1 MAFLV
6 VGHRPYGRVHG
17 HGGEYAETVFVHV
30 SFIPLFPLG
39 SDWVSTEARPGEPSS
54 FPIKLNGGSVLAA
67 YLRTW
72 MAAIAA
78 FTLLV
83 PSLAA
88 TAVAIA
94 LAGISAWSWTWR
106 SRRGERALQRSD
118 FDRIALGSRC
128 DPAWMTRAM
137 RGDLARKLDARLAAR
152 TDARPPDDVVEH
164 GARDLEEAT
173 IAYGQLRIAGVQH
186 ASARRAAE
194 RLLASAFDAVRPTGS
209 PYRDGHGGGG
219 VPGLGAQI
227 SAAAQAHA
235 LAAEGRLRSSP
246 ARWYHDRWFQ
256 AFALVVLTAGAGSL
270 LYARATTRQLDD
282 RALRSLSPPVGD
294 RAIVHC
300 DRVDEGWDLLDGVE
314 VKYRVKLCWIDKHVL
329 PVVSKES
336 DPVEGPIFEGEL
348 KGLEARGAQARDQ
361 RWFAQLHRD
370 IELDARSYSVF
381 LEGEGEV
388 ARRVELLVIGLSAL
402 GALIGWPL
410 WIRAFLRRRRRPA

>member
-6 VGHRPYGRVHG
+6 VGHRRYGRVHA
-17 HGGEYAETVFVHV
+17 HAGEYAETVFVHV

-39 SDWVSTEARPGEPSS
+39 SDWVVTEAGPGEPAS
-54 FPIKLNGGSVLAA
+54 FPIKLNGRSVLAA

-72 MAAIAA
+72 MVAISLSA
-78 FTLLV
+78 LLA
-83 PSLAA
+83 PSLTA
-88 TAVAIA
+88 TAVALA
-94 LAGISAWSWTWR
+94 LAGISAWSWSWR
-106 SRRGERALQRSD
+106 SRRGDRALQRSD

-137 RGDLARKLDARLAAR
+137 RGDLARTLDARLAAR
-152 TDARPPDDVVEH
+152 TDARPPDDVVEL

-194 RLLASAFDAVRPTGS
+194 RLLASAFDAVPPRGS
-209 PYRDGHGGGG
+209 PYRDGHGGGM
-219 VPGLGAQI
+219 PGLGAQI
-227 SAAAQAHA
+227 SAAAQVHA
-235 LAAEGRLRSSP
+235 LAAEAWLRASP
-246 ARWYHDRWFQ
+246 PRWYHDRWFH

-270 LYARATTRQLDD
+270 LHARATTRQLDD

-300 DRVDEGWDLLDGVE
+300 DRVDQGWDLLDGVD

-348 KGLEARGAQARDQ
+348 KNLEARQAQPRDQ
-361 RWFAQLHRD
+361 RWVARLHRD

-388 ARRVELLVIGLSAL
+388 ARRIALLVIGLGAL
-402 GALIGWPL
+402 GAVIGWPL
-410 WIRAFLRRRRRPA
+410 WIRAFLRRRRAA